1 MAKQPTRRA
10 AAPETPATPPVVED
24 AVEEITEEKPI
35 LNFEGE
41 TYVIEDLDL
50 ETQELLATLQAIIP
64 QLTEAQNTVR
74 ILEKA
79 RESFI
84 LELRDLLGVED
95 DLEDQQFLT
104 TKKKGGLCPL
114 FYWSYPLRVRART
127 FECEA
132 SAFTYSSAART
143 RPFITVGLPLDGTE

>member
-10 AAPETPATPPVVED
+10 PAPKKPATPPPVAEEEVVEQ

-41 TYVIEDLDL
+41 TYVIEDLDP
-50 ETQELLATLQAIIP
+50 ETQDILATLQAIVP
-64 QLTEAQNTVR
+64 QLTEAQNNVK

-95 DLEDQQFLT
+95 D
-104 TKKKGGLCPL
+104 
-114 FYWSYPLRVRART
+114 
-127 FECEA
+127 FE
-132 SAFTYSSAART
+132 
-143 RPFITVGLPLDGTE
+143 G

>member
-10 AAPETPATPPVVED
+10 PAPKKPATPPPVVEEE
-24 AVEEITEEKPI
+24 VVEETTEEITEEKPI

-41 TYVIEDLDL
+41 TYVIEDLDP
-50 ETQELLATLQAIIP
+50 ETQDILATLQAIVP
-64 QLTEAQNTVR
+64 QLTEAQNNVK

-95 DLEDQQFLT
+95 DFEGQQFLT

-114 FYWSYPLRVRART
+114 FIGRIRS
-127 FECEA
+127 E
-132 SAFTYSSAART
+132 
-143 RPFITVGLPLDGTE
+143 

>member
-10 AAPETPATPPVVED
+10 AAPAPETPATPPVVED

-64 QLTEAQNTVR
+64 QLTEAQNTVK

-95 DLEDQQFLT
+95 DLED
-104 TKKKGGLCPL
+104 
-114 FYWSYPLRVRART
+114 
-127 FECEA
+127 
-132 SAFTYSSAART
+132 
-143 RPFITVGLPLDGTE
+143 